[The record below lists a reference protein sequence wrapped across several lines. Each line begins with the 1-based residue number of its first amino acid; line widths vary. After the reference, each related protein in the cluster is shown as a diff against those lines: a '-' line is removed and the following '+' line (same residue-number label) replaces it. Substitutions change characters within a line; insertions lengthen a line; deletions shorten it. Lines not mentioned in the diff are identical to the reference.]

1 MRRENSVV
9 AQLLDLPGV
18 WVVGV
23 SFGQRDVTVDVRLR
37 RRRLACPYCGYLSW
51 FRHET
56 RPVDSTWVHL
66 DLGRWGC
73 VVRARLRRLAC
84 PRHGVVVEAVPFA
97 RPRARFTRDFEDLVA
112 WLVTK
117 MDKTAV
123 CRLARIDWKT
133 VGRIGAR
140 VVADGLD
147 PARLDGLVR
156 IGVDEVAWRR
166 GHSYLTLVAD
176 HARGKIVWGTEGR
189 EAAALDG
196 LFAELGEQRSGGI
209 EAVSMD
215 LAPAYAKSVAEHAP
229 QARICADPFHVVK
242 LATDALNTLRR
253 QVWQDMRKTDPVKA
267 KTFKGARWALL
278 KNPTDLT
285 DQQAATLRRLRRRG
299 GELWRGY
306 RLKESLRAIFAG
318 DLGIEEVGQLLDR
331 WISQAQ
337 RSGLAPFVKT
347 AKTVRKHRDR
357 ILAAIRLG
365 INNGRSEGLNNV
377 VRRVF
382 NRAYGLH
389 SAEAALALILL
400 CCGPIELILPHE
412 RSP

>member
-1 MRRENSVV
+1 MS
-9 AQLLDLPGV
+9 
-18 WVVGV
+18 GV
-23 SFGQRDVTVDVRLR
+23 SFGERDVTVDVKLR
-37 RRRLACPYCGYLSW
+37 RRRLRCPHCDYVTW
-51 FRHET
+51 FRHDT
-56 RPVDSTWVHL
+56 RVVDSTWGHL

-73 VVRARLRRLAC
+73 VVRARLRRLRC
-84 PRHGVVVEAVPFA
+84 PAHAVVTEQVPFA
-97 RPRARFTRDFEDLVA
+97 RPGARFTRDFEDLVA

-133 VGRIGAR
+133 VGRIAER
-140 VVADGLD
+140 VTADGLD
-147 PARLDGLVR
+147 ADRLDGLVH

-189 EAAALDG
+189 DTAALDAF
-196 LFAELGEQRSGGI
+196 FAELGPERGAGV
-209 EAVSMD
+209 EAISMD
-215 LAPAYAKSVAEHAP
+215 MGPAYANSVAKPGHAP
-229 QARICADPFHVVK
+229 AAEVCVDPFHVVK
-242 LATDALNTLRR
+242 LATDALNTVRR
-253 QVWQDMRKTDPVKA
+253 GTWQEMRKVDPVRA

-278 KNPTDLT
+278 KNPQDLN
-285 DQQAATLRRLRRRG
+285 DEQQATLRRLRRRG

-318 DLGIEEVGQLLDR
+318 DLDIDDVAQLLDR

-337 RSGLAPFVKT
+337 RSRLAPFVKA

-357 ILAAIRLG
+357 IIAAIRLG

-377 VRRVF
+377 VRRIF

-389 SAEAALALILL
+389 SAQAALALVLL
-400 CCGPIELILPHE
+400 CCGPIDLILPHE

>member
-1 MRRENSVV
+1 M
-9 AQLLDLPGV
+9 DLPGV
-18 WVVGV
+18 TVSGV
-23 SFGQRDVTVDVRLR
+23 SFGERDVTVDVKLR
-37 RRRLACPYCGYLSW
+37 RRRLQCPHCDYVTW
-51 FRHET
+51 FRHDT
-56 RPVDSTWVHL
+56 RVVDSTWGHL

-73 VVRARLRRLAC
+73 VVRARLRRLRC
-84 PRHGVVVEAVPFA
+84 PAHAVVTEQVPFA
-97 RPRARFTRDFEDLVA
+97 RPGARFTRDFEDLVA

-133 VGRIGAR
+133 VGRIAER
-140 VVADGLD
+140 VTADGLD
-147 PARLDGLVR
+147 ADRLDGLVH

-189 EAAALDG
+189 DTAALDAF
-196 LFAELGEQRSGGI
+196 FAELGPERGAGV
-209 EAVSMD
+209 EAISMD
-215 LAPAYAKSVAEHAP
+215 MGPAYAKSVAKPGHAP
-229 QARICADPFHVVK
+229 AAEVCVDPFHVVK
-242 LATDALNTLRR
+242 LATDALNTVRR
-253 QVWQDMRKTDPVKA
+253 GTWQEMRKVDPVRA

-278 KNPTDLT
+278 KNPQDLN
-285 DQQAATLRRLRRRG
+285 DEQQATLRRLRRRG

-318 DLGIEEVGQLLDR
+318 DLDIDDVAQLLDR

-337 RSGLAPFVKT
+337 RSRLAPFVKA

-357 ILAAIRLG
+357 IIAAIRLG

-377 VRRVF
+377 VRRIF

-389 SAEAALALILL
+389 SPQAALALVLL
-400 CCGPIELILPHE
+400 CCGPIDLILPHE

>member
-1 MRRENSVV
+1 
-9 AQLLDLPGV
+9 LLDLPGV

-23 SFGQRDVTVDVRLR
+23 SLGERDVTVDVRLR
-37 RRRLACPYCGYLSW
+37 RRRLACPYCGYLTW

-73 VVRARLRRLAC
+73 VVRARLRRLSC
-84 PRHGVVVEAVPFA
+84 PTHGVVTEGVPFA

-123 CRLARIDWKT
+123 CRLARIDWNT
-133 VGRIGAR
+133 VGRIAER
-140 VVADGLD
+140 VCAGGLD
-147 PARLDGLVR
+147 ESRLDGLVH

-176 HARGKIVWGTEGR
+176 HARGKIVWGAEGR
-189 EAAALDG
+189 DTAALDAF
-196 LFAELGEQRSGGI
+196 FAELGPVRAEQI
-209 EAVSMD
+209 EAISMD
-215 LAPAYAKSVAEHAP
+215 MGPAYAKSVAKPAHAP
-229 QARICADPFHVVK
+229 AAEICVDPFHVVK

-253 QVWQDMRKTDPVKA
+253 AVWQQMRAIDAAKA

-278 KNPTDLT
+278 KNPQDLN
-285 DQQAATLRRLRRRG
+285 DEQQATLRRLRRRG
-299 GELWRGY
+299 GDLWRGY

-318 DLGIEEVGQLLDR
+318 DLDTDEVEQLLDR

-337 RSGLAPFVKT
+337 RSRLAPFVKA

-357 ILAAIRLG
+357 ILAATRLK

-389 SAEAALALILL
+389 SAQAALALIQL
-400 CCGPIELILPHE
+400 CCGPIELVLPHE

>member
-1 MRRENSVV
+1 M
-9 AQLLDLPGV
+9 DLPGV
-18 WVVGV
+18 TVSGV
-23 SFGQRDVTVDVRLR
+23 SFGERDVTVDVKLR
-37 RRRLACPYCGYLSW
+37 RRRLRCPHCDYVTW
-51 FRHET
+51 FRHDT
-56 RPVDSTWVHL
+56 RVVDSTWGHL

-73 VVRARLRRLAC
+73 VVRARLRRLRC
-84 PRHGVVVEAVPFA
+84 PAHAVVTEQVPFA
-97 RPRARFTRDFEDLVA
+97 RPGARFTRDFEDLVA

-133 VGRIGAR
+133 VGRIAER
-140 VVADGLD
+140 VTADGLD
-147 PARLDGLVR
+147 ADRLDGLVH

-176 HARGKIVWGTEGR
+176 HARGKIVWGAEGR
-189 EAAALDG
+189 DTAALDAF
-196 LFAELGEQRSGGI
+196 FAELGPERGAGV
-209 EAVSMD
+209 EAISMD
-215 LAPAYAKSVAEHAP
+215 MGPAYANSVAKPGHAP
-229 QARICADPFHVVK
+229 AAEVCVDPFHVVK
-242 LATDALNTLRR
+242 LATDALNTVRR
-253 QVWQDMRKTDPVKA
+253 GTWQEMRKVDPVRA

-278 KNPTDLT
+278 KNPQDLN
-285 DQQAATLRRLRRRG
+285 DEQQATLRRLRRRG

-318 DLGIEEVGQLLDR
+318 DLDIDDVAQLLDR

-337 RSGLAPFVKT
+337 RSRLAPFVKA

-357 ILAAIRLG
+357 IIAAIRLG

-377 VRRVF
+377 VRRIF

-389 SAEAALALILL
+389 SAQAALALVLL
-400 CCGPIELILPHE
+400 CCGPIDLILPHE

>member
-1 MRRENSVV
+1 M
-9 AQLLDLPGV
+9 AGLMDLPGV
-18 WVVGV
+18 TVSGV
-23 SFGQRDVTVDVRLR
+23 SFGERDVTVDVKLR
-37 RRRLACPYCGYLSW
+37 RRRLRCPHCDYVTW
-51 FRHET
+51 FRHDT
-56 RPVDSTWVHL
+56 RVVDSTWGHL

-73 VVRARLRRLAC
+73 VVRARLRRLRC
-84 PRHGVVVEAVPFA
+84 PAHAVVTEQVPFA
-97 RPRARFTRDFEDLVA
+97 RPGARFTRDFEDLVA

-133 VGRIGAR
+133 VGRIAER
-140 VVADGLD
+140 VTADGLD
-147 PARLDGLVR
+147 ADRLDGLVH

-176 HARGKIVWGTEGR
+176 HARGKIVWGAEGR
-189 EAAALDG
+189 DTAALDAF
-196 LFAELGEQRSGGI
+196 FAELGPERGAGV
-209 EAVSMD
+209 EAISMD
-215 LAPAYAKSVAEHAP
+215 MGPAYANSVAKPGHAP
-229 QARICADPFHVVK
+229 AAEVCVDPFHVVK
-242 LATDALNTLRR
+242 LATDALNTVRR
-253 QVWQDMRKTDPVKA
+253 GTWQEMRKVDPVRA

-278 KNPTDLT
+278 KNPQDLN
-285 DQQAATLRRLRRRG
+285 DEQQATLRRLRRRG

-318 DLGIEEVGQLLDR
+318 DLDIDDVAQLLDR

-337 RSGLAPFVKT
+337 RSRLAPFVKA

-357 ILAAIRLG
+357 IIAAIRLG

-377 VRRVF
+377 VRRIF

-389 SAEAALALILL
+389 SAQAALALVLL
-400 CCGPIELILPHE
+400 CCGPIDLILPHE

>member
-1 MRRENSVV
+1 MS
-9 AQLLDLPGV
+9 
-18 WVVGV
+18 GV
-23 SFGQRDVTVDVRLR
+23 SFGERDVTVDVKLR
-37 RRRLACPYCGYLSW
+37 RRRLRCPHCDYVTW
-51 FRHET
+51 FRHDT
-56 RPVDSTWVHL
+56 RVVDSTWGHL

-73 VVRARLRRLAC
+73 VVRARLRRLRC
-84 PRHGVVVEAVPFA
+84 PAHAVVTEQVPFA
-97 RPRARFTRDFEDLVA
+97 RPGARFTRDFEDLVA

-133 VGRIGAR
+133 VGRIAER
-140 VVADGLD
+140 VTADGLD
-147 PARLDGLVR
+147 ADRLDGLVH

-176 HARGKIVWGTEGR
+176 HARGKIVWGAEGR
-189 EAAALDG
+189 DTAALDAF
-196 LFAELGEQRSGGI
+196 FAELGPERGAGV
-209 EAVSMD
+209 EAISMD
-215 LAPAYAKSVAEHAP
+215 MGPAYANSVAKPGHAP
-229 QARICADPFHVVK
+229 AAEVCVDPFHVVK
-242 LATDALNTLRR
+242 LATDALNTVRR
-253 QVWQDMRKTDPVKA
+253 GTWQEMRKVDPVRA

-278 KNPTDLT
+278 KNPQDLN
-285 DQQAATLRRLRRRG
+285 DEQQATLRRLRRRG

-318 DLGIEEVGQLLDR
+318 DLDIDDVAQLLDR

-337 RSGLAPFVKT
+337 RSRLAPFVKA

-357 ILAAIRLG
+357 IIAAIRLG

-377 VRRVF
+377 VRRIF

-389 SAEAALALILL
+389 SAQAALALVLL
-400 CCGPIELILPHE
+400 CCGPIDLILPHE